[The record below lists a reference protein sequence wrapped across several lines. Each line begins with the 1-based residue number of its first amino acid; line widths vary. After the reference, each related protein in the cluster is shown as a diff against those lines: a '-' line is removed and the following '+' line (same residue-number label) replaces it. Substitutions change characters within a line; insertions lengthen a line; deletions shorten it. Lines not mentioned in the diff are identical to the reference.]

1 MLIQGIQ
8 SSWANDFERIKEIIM
23 TSLNIEG
30 LVMEHIGST
39 SIKGLSAK
47 PIIDTDIAYEKT
59 VSFDTIE

>member
-1 MLIQGIQ
+1 
-8 SSWANDFERIKEIIM
+8 M